1 MVCGVWC
8 VVCGARVCVWCVVCG
23 VRVRVCTC
31 ACVCVCVCVCVC
43 ECVCVCAVRNQDF
56 SNAPRRH
63 RQVIEIILSMVD
75 FVCLFFPGSSPRNA
89 KRCVRGLPAL

>member
-8 VVCGARVCVWCVVCG
+8 VVHVCVFGVWCVVYVCVC
-23 VRVRVCTC
+23 VRVR
-31 ACVCVCVCVCVC
+31 VCVCVCVCVC